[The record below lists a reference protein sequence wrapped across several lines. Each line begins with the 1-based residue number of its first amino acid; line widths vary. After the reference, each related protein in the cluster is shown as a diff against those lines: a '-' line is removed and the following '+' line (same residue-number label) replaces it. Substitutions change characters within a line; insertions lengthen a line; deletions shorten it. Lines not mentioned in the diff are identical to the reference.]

1 MERTSSK
8 RFVVMYED
16 GFHSAPRSRE
26 EAKRVAAALRY
37 ATSRRATV
45 VRVLADLVNCFGG
58 EEARS

>member
-1 MERTSSK
+1 
-8 RFVVMYED
+8 MYED
-16 GFHSAPRSRE
+16 GFHSAHRSRE
-26 EAKRVAAALRY
+26 EAKRVAADLRY